1 MVSITKWLI
10 YGLIGA
16 FAVTSL
22 IDPQRAYASTQAFGG
37 VGGALGSL
45 GTGVQSLFT
54 GIGTGT
60 AKLFNPLFTL
70 RDLIFGPQAGV
81 QTPTDIRQS
90 SSTHNLTIQ
99 QEPYQIRAIQLD
111 PGAPFTPVTSGF
123 GSIPTLGEPPNYSE
137 RTAEQGAAIAADHTL
152 QGFSYSMRPGFG
164 GVPVTQA
171 VVHGVSL
178 PLSAEAVRYYNQ
190 IGVTVTPEA
199 ADTVAAQN
207 AENATSATNAATSG
221 SSGQSAS
228 YSAGAAQAAGYS
240 TGSPTVS

>member
-1 MVSITKWLI
+1 MVSLTKWII

-22 IDPQRAYASTQAFGG
+22 IDPQRAFASTQAFKG

-45 GTGVQSLFT
+45 GSGVQSLFT

-70 RDLIFGPQAGV
+70 RDLIYGPQAGV
-81 QTPTDIRQS
+81 QTSTDIRQS
-90 SSTHNLTIQ
+90 SSTQNLTIA
-99 QEPYQIRAIQLD
+99 QEPYQIRSIQLD
-111 PGAPFTPVTSGF
+111 PAAPYTPVTSGF
-123 GSIPTLGEPPNYSE
+123 GGVPTLGEPPNYSE
-137 RTAEQGAAIAADHTL
+137 KIAEQGAAIAADHTL
-152 QGFSYSMRPGFG
+152 QGFSYKMQPGMG
-164 GVPVTQA
+164 GAPVAQA

-178 PLSAEAVRYYNQ
+178 PLSADAVRYYNQ

-199 ADTVAAQN
+199 SDTVASQN
-207 AENATSATNAATSG
+207 ASNATSATNAATSG
-221 SSGQSAS
+221 VSSQSAS

-240 TGSPTVS
+240 TGSPR